1 MPEDLRTPAP
11 AVPRQVLSPA
21 APLAPSGRRAPS
33 PGRTLT
39 AALLGFFVIT
49 LDASVVTV
57 ALPSIGGDLHV
68 GLSALQW
75 VVDGYT
81 LVFAALMLSTGALSD
96 RIGAGRAFT
105 AGLAVFTA
113 ASAACGLAPGLAV
126 LIGARVVQGAAA
138 SVMLPASLALV
149 RQAYPD
155 TPATPGGAGTKGR
168 GSAWA
173 VSLWAAGGAAAVALG
188 PVAGGALTS
197 AWSWRAIFFIN
208 LPVGVLA
215 FVLLA
220 GTPRPERRRTPLD
233 VPGQLTAVAGLA
245 ALTFAVI
252 EGGALGLEALAVA
265 AVVLAAFF
273 VIESRSAHPV
283 VPLGLFRNP
292 TISVCIAA
300 GSALSFAFYGMI
312 FVLSLFFQQMRGQ
325 SALGAGL
332 MFLPMTGLISLVN
345 IASGRLAHRF
355 GPRPPMLAGQLL
367 MIGGLLVLLPVGAGT
382 PAPLI
387 ALAMIPMGLGGA
399 LSVPPLTAAMLQAVP
414 AERAGLAAG
423 LLNALRQ
430 VAGGLSVAA
439 FGALVSGRAHFMSG
453 MRVSLLLSAA
463 LLVVTTVATLVGL
476 RSGTR
481 PGAAR

>member
-1 MPEDLRTPAP
+1 
-11 AVPRQVLSPA
+11 
-21 APLAPSGRRAPS
+21 
-33 PGRTLT
+33 
-39 AALLGFFVIT
+39 
-49 LDASVVTV
+49 
-57 ALPSIGGDLHV
+57 
-68 GLSALQW
+68 
-75 VVDGYT
+75 
-81 LVFAALMLSTGALSD
+81 
-96 RIGAGRAFT
+96 
-105 AGLAVFTA
+105 
-113 ASAACGLAPGLAV
+113 
-126 LIGARVVQGAAA
+126 
-138 SVMLPASLALV
+138 ASLARV

-155 TPATPGGAGTKGR
+155 RAGGAPAGRR

-173 VSLWAAGGAAAVALG
+173 ISLWAAGGAAAVALG

-197 AWSWRAIFFIN
+197 AWSWRGIFFIN

-220 GTPRPERRRTPLD
+220 GTPRPERRQAPLD

-252 EGGALGLEALAVA
+252 EGGALGLAALAVA

-283 VPLGLFRNP
+283 VPLGLFRDP
-292 TISVCIAA
+292 TIAVCVAA

-312 FVLSLFFQQMRGQ
+312 FVLSLFFQQLRGE

-332 MFLPMTGLISLVN
+332 MFLPMTALISVVN
-345 IASGRLAHRF
+345 IASGRLSHRF
-355 GPRPPMLAGQLL
+355 GPRLPMLAGQLL
-367 MIGGLLVLLPVGAGT
+367 MVAGLLVLLPVGAGT
-382 PAPLI
+382 PAALI

-423 LLNALRQ
+423 VLNALRQ

-439 FGALVSGRAHFMSG
+439 FGALVSDRAHFMPG
-453 MRVSLLLSAA
+453 MRLSLLLSAG
-463 LLVVTTVATLVGL
+463 LLAVTTVATLVGL
-476 RSGTR
+476 RTR
-481 PGAAR
+481 PPTRTGAAR